1 MSNATDVAAMENHE
15 LERAIV
21 LEVLGLTIK
30 RWPGADMVH
39 STDENGKAWV
49 SGISPYCTERHTS
62 AEILDAIEKR
72 GLADRY
78 LYALYVKLGFGIQVF
93 DSAIEL
99 PLYCEPPKIP
109 DNVFKADG
117 NALIWAILR
126 ASPRQVCEVALTIVR
141 DVQTSAAE
149 DAADDDDQHSDKRH
163 AGTRQS

>member
-21 LEVLGLTIK
+21 REVLGLTLK
-30 RWPGADMVH
+30 RWPGVEMVH
-39 STDENGKAWV
+39 EIDENGKAWA
-49 SGISPYCTERHTS
+49 SGISPYCTERWCCC
-62 AEILDAIEKR
+62 EILDAIEKR
-72 GLADRY
+72 KLADRY

-99 PLYCEPPKIP
+99 PSYSDLPKTP
-109 DNVFKADG
+109 GNAFKADG
-117 NALIWAILR
+117 NAFIWGIMR